1 VALTAEEM
9 AERDAW
15 FREHWSRH
23 VPFNREIGLE
33 IVDWEPGFVRGR
45 LKYQDKLSAHDGV
58 FHGGVLATALDSVG
72 GGCVAAGH
80 DYNLGS
86 RFTTVSM
93 TVQYMGVAPGDPEV
107 LVEGTV
113 VKRGRRL
120 NFSRSQVVTLD
131 GRILAEAVLTIS
143 ASGERPRL
151 GATEGQPTS

>member
-1 VALTAEEM
+1 MTLTAEEM
-9 AERDAW
+9 SARDAW

-45 LKYQDKLSAHDGV
+45 LKYQDKLAAHDGV

-80 DYNLGS
+80 DYNNGS

-93 TVQYMGVAPGDPEV
+93 TVQYMGVAPGEPEV
-107 LVEGTV
+107 VVEGTCT
-113 VKRGRRL
+113 KRGRRL
-120 NFSRSQVVTLD
+120 NFARSQVLTVD

-151 GATEGQPTS
+151 EAPEAGPAS